1 MSLSCT
7 HVNCRVDW
15 SGPGSGGHQ
24 ELMPWMATR
33 LGESTS
39 GKLSH
44 QVAMP
49 WLATR
54 LGVSTSGKLS
64 HQVAMPWLATRLGE
78 STSMSITSMSML
90 RSPEDLLSHCDT
102 SHG

>member
-39 GKLSH
+39 G
-44 QVAMP
+44 
-49 WLATR
+49 R
-54 LGVSTSGKLS
+54 LS